1 MLYNGKKVNTKNII
15 SMIEESITENWP
27 NADIYDETIVIYE
40 RMVQGYEGV
49 LEDLN
54 YIVQKLKEKNSLEV
68 NLQTIEQIIIH
79 GQWNFGQWEE
89 NIKEELKMLE
99 NKIKKVIKMFDGYD
113 FSEISIEEKY
123 IEIYTTMDDTM
134 DDNSESGCQP
144 LKATI
149 YTVADEGKEY
159 VGIGAAYLYNIGIE
173 NSLEILQT
181 ISNYNLQAYREF
193 YGTTYTEI
201 IPVKQH

>member
-15 SMIEESITENWP
+15 FMIEESITENWP

-49 LEDLN
+49 LEDLD
-54 YIVQKLKEKNSLEV
+54 YIVTKLKEKNSLEV

-79 GQWNFGQWEE
+79 GQWNFGQWGE
-89 NIKEELKMLE
+89 NITTKMEELEMLE
-99 NKIKKVIKMFDGYD
+99 DKIKREIKMFDGYD
-113 FSEISIEEKY
+113 FSEISIEEKC
-123 IEIYTTMDDTM
+123 IEIYTTMDD
-134 DDNSESGCQP
+134 DSKSGCQP

-159 VGIGAAYLYNIGIE
+159 VGIGAAYLYNIGIQ
-173 NSLEILQT
+173 NSLEILQIICNHT
-181 ISNYNLQAYREF
+181 KMTYREF
-193 YGTTYTEI
+193 YGEKRYTEI
-201 IPVKQH
+201 ISA

>member
-1 MLYNGKKVNTKNII
+1 MLYNGKKINTKNII
-15 SMIEESITENWP
+15 FMIEESITENWP

-49 LEDLN
+49 LEDLD
-54 YIVQKLKEKNSLEV
+54 YIVTRLKEKNSLEI
-68 NLQTIEQIIIH
+68 NLQTIEKIIMY

-123 IEIYTTMDDTM
+123 IEIYTTM

-181 ISNYNLQAYREF
+181 ISNYNLQTYREF

>member
-1 MLYNGKKVNTKNII
+1 
-15 SMIEESITENWP
+15 MIEESITENWP

-49 LEDLN
+49 LEDLD
-54 YIVQKLKEKNSLEV
+54 YIVIRLKEKNSLEI
-68 NLQTIEQIIIH
+68 NLQTIEKIIMY
-79 GQWNFGQWEE
+79 GQWNFGQWGE
-89 NIKEELKMLE
+89 NKNKEELKMLE
-99 NKIKKVIKMFDGYD
+99 NKIKREIKMFDGYD
-113 FSEISIEEKY
+113 FSEISIEEKC
-123 IEIYTTMDDTM
+123 IEIYTTMDD
-134 DDNSESGCQP
+134 DSESGCQP
-144 LKATI
+144 LKVTI

-173 NSLEILQT
+173 NSIEILQI
-181 ISNYNLQAYREF
+181 ISNYSLQTYREF

>member
-1 MLYNGKKVNTKNII
+1 MLYNGKKINTKNII
-15 SMIEESITENWP
+15 FMIEESITENWP

-49 LEDLN
+49 LEDLD
-54 YIVQKLKEKNSLEV
+54 YIVTRLKEKNSLEI
-68 NLQTIEQIIIH
+68 NLQTIEKIIMY